1 MLPNKYLLGVRA
13 TQFEMFPGVFAT
25 PPHRHPTSSRF
36 ICSYADGQRYK
47 AQLFAFFS
55 RAGQTEARGQWD
67 LHHIVEGQH
76 FADIDF
82 SGRLQALYK
91 DGLPVVLI
99 QKNEHVAYN
108 MLLHI
113 AATDEM
119 FRDSLPA
126 DLVLRSQAAA
136 AAAKQPNQRGA
147 LRERVDNLIELY
159 TLAYQGDPVLTRI
172 ALNVLNDARSLV
184 A

>member
-1 MLPNKYLLGVRA
+1 MLPAKYLQGVRA
-13 TQFEMFPGVFAT
+13 TPFEMFPGVFAT
-25 PPHRHPTSSRF
+25 PHYKQANSSRF

-47 AQLFAFFS
+47 AQLFAFFA

-82 SGRLQALYK
+82 TGRLQALYK
-91 DGLPVVLI
+91 DELPVVLI

-126 DLVLRSQAAA
+126 DLVARSRAAA
-136 AAAKQPNQRGA
+136 AAAGQPGQRA
-147 LRERVDNLIELY
+147 DLRARVDKLIELY
-159 TLAYQGDPVLTRI
+159 DGAYQGDPVLTRI
-172 ALNVLNDARSLV
+172 ARNVLNAARSLL

>member
-1 MLPNKYLLGVRA
+1 MLPSKYLQGVRA
-13 TQFEMFPGVFAT
+13 TPFEMFPGIFAT
-25 PPHRHPTSSRF
+25 PHHRNPTSSRF

-47 AQLFAFFS
+47 AQLFAFFA

-76 FADIDF
+76 FADVDF
-82 SGRLQALYK
+82 AGRLQAMYK
-91 DGLPVVLI
+91 DELPVVLI

-113 AATDEM
+113 APTDEM

-126 DLVLRSQAAA
+126 DLVLRSQSAA
-136 AAAKQPNQRGA
+136 AAAKQASQRAA
-147 LRERVDNLIELY
+147 LRSRVDKLLELY
-159 TLAYQGDPVLTRI
+159 DGAYATDPVLTRI
-172 ALNVLNDARSLV
+172 AQNVLNGAKALV